1 MQHGIRWDASF
12 LVLFDPPFD
21 PHSIK
26 KNNKTHDSQSPN
38 INHKQKKTGTS
49 NEWELID
56 IQRLLGSQFSEE
68 EIPLKDAVRFSR
80 NIPGFIR
87 IPSVGSKIVEPVSKM
102 PHSLPSA
109 PSRPL
114 CNTCGILTTFVSKN
128 HFAIIGNRSGNFRAS
143 LLSPSFSRS
152 F

>member
-1 MQHGIRWDASF
+1 MESDGTLLSLFCLIHPLILTASKKTTK
-12 LVLFDPPFD
+12 
-21 PHSIK
+21 HMTHNHQTSIT
-26 KNNKTHDSQSPN
+26 NK
-38 INHKQKKTGTS
+38 KKTGTS